1 MLAQIVLLL
10 CLSAMATAADDC
22 PTVPNCSQY
31 HLPACT
37 KEYWPVCGTDGNTY
51 GNECVLCAKILEEK
65 LNIILISK
73 KGEC

>member
-22 PTVPNCSQY
+22 PTVPNCIKY
-31 HLPACT
+31 HLPHCT
-37 KEYWPVCGTDGNTY
+37 KEYKPVCGTDGNTY
-51 GNECVLCAKILEEK
+51 ANECNLCVKIFEEK
-65 LNIILISK
+65 VNIILISK